1 MTKNQTIKNVTD
13 DYLSNLVITSVDD
26 IKDIESDLM
35 NAMLDEFDA
44 HNSIAAKDK
53 KWRVPESLNFPQ
65 IGQIIST
72 VFNVKC
78 ICCTPQNNNP
88 AHDLLGLYVD
98 DYVIDILGDTY
109 EKKRGIYI
117 TDEVALE
124 LLAQFFDAT
133 ITINEI
139 NEVIHWLKR
148 NVEHVR
154 RCEDRDLIAVN
165 NGIFHYDTKELEDFS
180 PDYVFL
186 TKSCVNYN
194 PNAVSPVIKMPNGE
208 NWEVEAWMAD
218 LNDDQ
223 EIADLFWEITSA
235 LLRPNVRWNKAAML
249 MSNTGNNG
257 KGTLVEM
264 WRALLGDGAH
274 ASIPLSDFGKDFML
288 EPLIRASA
296 IITDENDV
304 GGYLDKAANLKA
316 VITNDVVSINR
327 KFKEPISY
335 QVRGFMVQCLNDLP
349 RIKDKSDSFFRRQ
362 LFIPMTKCFTGMEI
376 PEIKNDYL
384 HRKEVLEYVMKKAL
398 ETNFYK
404 LSEPE
409 SCKMALNDFKEF
421 NDPVRQFWGEFKD
434 EFKWNLLPFQF
445 LYDLFVSWFRKNAPS
460 GTVLGKNTFMEDLL
474 NVVGADLDWQC
485 EDRKKKIR
493 VTSKSGMD
501 EPEPLILEYGLDDWK
516 NKVYRG
522 SNKLMLAKIDPADS
536 YRGLVRLDKAGS
548 NDVSSDGDN
557 SDNTS
562 DSTEN

>member
-1 MTKNQTIKNVTD
+1 VTENQSRKKATD
-13 DYLSNLVITSVDD
+13 EYLSNLVIKSTDD
-26 IKDIESDLM
+26 IRHIENDLLSAV
-35 NAMLDEFDA
+35 AMEYDA
-44 HNSIAAKDK
+44 HNSVVNSKQQWK
-53 KWRVPESLNFPQ
+53 LPKSLTFSQ

-72 VFNVKC
+72 VFRTKC

-98 DYVIDILGDTY
+98 DYVIEILGDTY
-109 EKKRGIYI
+109 KKKRGIYV
-117 TDEVALE
+117 TDKLSIERLS
-124 LLAQFFDAT
+124 QFFNSE
-133 ITINEI
+133 ITMHDLEEI
-139 NEVIHWLKR
+139 ESWLKR

-165 NGIFHYDTKELEDFS
+165 NGIFHYDTKQLEDFS
-180 PDYVFL
+180 PEYVFL
-186 TKSCVNYN
+186 TKSCVDYN
-194 PNAVSPVIKMPNGE
+194 PNALNPVIRMPND
-208 NWEVEAWMAD
+208 NDWDVESWMAD
-218 LNDDQ
+218 LNDDS
-223 EIADLFWEITSA
+223 EITNLFWEITSA

-264 WRALLGDGAH
+264 WRALLGEGAH
-274 ASIPLSDFGKDFML
+274 CSIPLSDFGKDFML

-296 IITDENDV
+296 VITDENDV

-409 SCKMALNDFKEF
+409 SCKMALEEYKEYA
-421 NDPVRQFWGEFKD
+421 DPVRQFWSEFSN
-434 EFKWNLLPFQF
+434 EFKWNLLPLQF
-445 LYDLFVSWFRKNAPS
+445 LYDLFVAWFRKTNPS
-460 GTVLGKNTFMEDLL
+460 GTPLGRNTFSE
-474 NVVGADLDWQC
+474 
-485 EDRKKKIR
+485 E
-493 VTSKSGMD
+493 SKSVANAYGFIFVKDKKTCNLMD
-501 EPEPLILEYGLDDWK
+501 EPEPLILEYGLNDWK
-516 NKVYRG
+516 NKNYRG
-522 SNKLMLAKIDPADS
+522 SNKRMLAKYEPKDKYSNAF
-536 YRGLVRLDKAGS
+536 YRIGVDA
-548 NDVSSDGDN
+548 NSSI
-557 SDNTS
+557 
-562 DSTEN
+562 EE

>member
-1 MTKNQTIKNVTD
+1 MTKSQSRKKATD
-13 DYLSNLVITSVDD
+13 EYLSNLVIKSIDD
-26 IKDIESDLM
+26 IRNIESELLSAVLIEFTAR
-35 NAMLDEFDA
+35 NSAAVKDE
-44 HNSIAAKDK
+44 
-53 KWRVPESLNFPQ
+53 KWRKPEALTFSQ

-72 VFNVKC
+72 VFSVRC

-98 DYVIDILGDTY
+98 DYVIEILGDTY
-109 EKKRGIYI
+109 KKKRGIYV
-117 TDEVALE
+117 TDE
-124 LLAQFFDAT
+124 LAIEGLSQFFNSD

-139 NEVIHWLKR
+139 KEVIHWLKR

-154 RCEDRDLIAVN
+154 RCEDKDLIAVN
-165 NGIFHYDTKELEDFS
+165 NGIFHYDTKKLEDFS

-186 TKSCVNYN
+186 TKSCVDYN
-194 PNAVSPVIKMPNGE
+194 PNAINPVIKMPNDNE
-208 NWEVEAWMAD
+208 WDVESWMLD
-218 LNDDQ
+218 LNDDP
-223 EIADLFWEITSA
+223 EITNLFWEITSA

-274 ASIPLSDFGKDFML
+274 CSIPLSDFGKDFML
-288 EPLIRASA
+288 EPLIRTSA

-349 RIKDKSDSFFRRQ
+349 KIKDKSDSFFRRQ
-362 LFIPMTKCFTGMEI
+362 LFIPMTKCFTGIEI

-409 SCKMALNDFKEF
+409 SCKIALEEYKEF
-421 NDPVRQFWGEFKD
+421 TDPTRQFWSEF
-434 EFKWNLLPFQF
+434 ENGQAFVWNLLPWNF
-445 LYDLFVSWFRKNAPS
+445 LYDLFVSWSKKNNPS
-460 GTVLGKNTFMEDLL
+460 GSPAGKNTFM
-474 NVVGADLDWQC
+474 ADLKSIIASDSSFNIPK
-485 EDRKKKIR
+485 DKVRVSKK
-493 VTSKSGMD
+493 SNMD

-522 SNKLMLAKIDPADS
+522 SNKLMLAKIDPADR
-536 YRGLVRLDKAGS
+536 YYGIVRLSLS
-548 NDVSSDGDN
+548 NASSE
-557 SDNTS
+557 SDN
-562 DSTEN
+562 EG